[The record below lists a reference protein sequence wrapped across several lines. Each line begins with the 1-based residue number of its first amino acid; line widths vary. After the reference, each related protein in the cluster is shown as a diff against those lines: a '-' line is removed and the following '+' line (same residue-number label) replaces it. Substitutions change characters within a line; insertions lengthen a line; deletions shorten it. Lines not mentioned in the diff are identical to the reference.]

1 MIAFHAHVHFK
12 IDHETSKSM
21 INTFA
26 NIVWSN
32 SSIYNCE
39 LQYVLFTAVNNKAAT
54 YKLALFHAATFS
66 IDSSGNVIL
75 TYTGGTAWQRVSSII
90 CAQCW
95 NEQAICMWK
104 FKFYGCK
111 NLIFYNT
118 MGVVH
123 RPLFK
128 LYSHYCQDQIM
139 IHVLTKLW
147 CWFLNW
153 CMNTGQLNCDQ
164 L

>member
-39 LQYVLFTAVNNKAAT
+39 LQYVLFTAVNNKADPPTT

-66 IDSSGNVIL
+66 IDSSGNVVL

-111 NLIFYNT
+111 NLIFYIKIKYNGSSAQAIIQT
-118 MGVVH
+118 
-123 RPLFK
+123 LFSLLPRSNNDSCLNK
-128 LYSHYCQDQIM
+128 VCVSL
-139 IHVLTKLW
+139 VLVS
-147 CWFLNW
+147 
-153 CMNTGQLNCDQ
+153 
-164 L
+164 